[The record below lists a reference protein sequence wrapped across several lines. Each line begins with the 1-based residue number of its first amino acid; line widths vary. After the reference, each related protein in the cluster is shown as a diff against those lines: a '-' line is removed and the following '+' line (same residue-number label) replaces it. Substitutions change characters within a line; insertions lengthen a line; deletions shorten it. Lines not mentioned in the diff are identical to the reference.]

1 MPDFK
6 LLEGDCIKVMQGLP
20 ENSVDSI
27 VTDPPYGLEFMGKE
41 WDAPW
46 KSKDV
51 RQPDDE
57 NFTKTDNA
65 YGRSKV
71 RYAMG
76 SSYGGGNEAMV
87 GFQEW
92 YYAVAKEMFRVLKP
106 GGHVLSFGGSRTYH
120 RMACAIE
127 DAGFEVRDQIMW
139 VYGSGFPKS
148 HNISKAMDKN
158 AGVEP
163 QVIGRNPNS
172 RENST
177 DSLYDAGTIGKTA
190 MVTAPSSADAKRWE
204 GWGTALKPA
213 HEPIVLARKPFNGT
227 VAENVLKWGTGGLN
241 IDGCRVANNGEQFGE
256 LPNRGGRRVFN
267 TDGQTFQ
274 ESGYDYKEGDLN
286 AEAVAKL
293 KALGRFPAN
302 LMHDNSQEVLDL
314 FPSNAGAAAPVKSGH
329 SGESN
334 GIYNDYAQRGDDG
347 ATFYADK
354 GSAAR
359 FFFSPKEVGRFPA
372 NLMHDGSQEVQD
384 LFPYSKSTGGVNGGK
399 LGERTYGKFG
409 NETPGANAGGLGD
422 EGSAARFFYCPKAT
436 KKDRDEGCDELE
448 TKEKPAHMRTGNGTG
463 EASME
468 SGWPATQRKNTH
480 PTVKPT
486 ELMRYLCRL
495 ITPPGGTVLDPFNGS
510 GSTGKAALKEG
521 FNYIGIE
528 KEAEYLRIA
537 EARIRSAL

>member
-6 LLEGDCIKVMQGLP
+6 LLEGDCIKVMQSLP

-46 KSKDV
+46 KQGGFSKPGIGNRPTEWPSFTSTSRFGSVNPTCGKCGGRQRGSKKCECVEPEWKPIGKRRNPENEGLPSDV
-51 RQPDDE
+51 
-57 NFTKTDNA
+57 T
-65 YGRSKV
+65 
-71 RYAMG
+71 
-76 SSYGGGNEAMV
+76 SSGMANQMRA
-87 GFQEW
+87 FQEW

-106 GGHVLSFGGSRTYH
+106 GGHILSFGGSRTYH

-127 DAGFEVRDQIMW
+127 DAGFEVRDQLMW

-148 HNISKAMDKN
+148 HNISKALNKN
-158 AGVEP
+158 GIE
-163 QVIGRNPNS
+163 
-172 RENST
+172 
-177 DSLYDAGTIGKTA
+177 
-190 MVTAPSSADAKRWE
+190 AKQWE

-213 HEPIVLARKPFNGT
+213 HEPIVLARKPFDGT
-227 VAENVLKWGTGGLN
+227 VAENVLKWGSGGLN
-241 IDGCRVANNGEQFGE
+241 IDGCRVETDPSVDDSRLGGNGTWKSDKMAANVYGE
-256 LPNRGGRRVFN
+256 
-267 TDGQTFQ
+267 
-274 ESGYDYKEGDLN
+274 YAGDT
-286 AEAVAKL
+286 VGSSPK
-293 KALGRFPAN
+293 GRFPAN
-302 LMHDNSQEVLDL
+302 LMHDGSQQVLDL

-359 FFFSPKEVGRFPA
+359 FF
-372 NLMHDGSQEVQD
+372 
-384 LFPYSKSTGGVNGGK
+384 
-399 LGERTYGKFG
+399 
-409 NETPGANAGGLGD
+409 
-422 EGSAARFFYCPKAT
+422 YCPKAT
-436 KKDRDEGCDELE
+436 KKDRDEGCEELE

-528 KEAEYLRIA
+528 KEAEYLKIA